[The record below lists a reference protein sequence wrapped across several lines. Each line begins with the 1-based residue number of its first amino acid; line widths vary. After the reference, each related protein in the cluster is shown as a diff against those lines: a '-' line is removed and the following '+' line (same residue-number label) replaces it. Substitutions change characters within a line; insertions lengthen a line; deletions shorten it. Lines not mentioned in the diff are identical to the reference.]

1 MSNLAPPS
9 LRLLLRRDYP
19 SQAIFAFT
27 LFFGVGAMIA
37 VAGAAA
43 EPREREFA
51 AIFACVFGLFA
62 LGCGIVVVRRLRWIM
77 RLARRAVVVDGTVRR
92 SDANT
97 EDIWFIEVEYEFA
110 GTEYRAKKAT
120 GWKNRFAPGDIVRLL
135 VDPERPER
143 AWIAD

>member
-1 MSNLAPPS
+1 MSNPAPPS
-9 LRLLLRRDYP
+9 LRALLRRDYP

-27 LFFGVGAMIA
+27 LLFGVGAVIA
-37 VAGAAA
+37 VAATAA

-51 AIFACVFGLFA
+51 AIFAGVFGLFA
-62 LGCGIVVVRRLRWIM
+62 LGCAIVLVRRLRWIM

-92 SDANT
+92 SDTNT
-97 EDIWFIEVEYEFA
+97 EDIWFIEVDYEFA
-110 GTEYRAKKAT
+110 GAAYHAKKAT
-120 GWKNRFAPGDIVRLL
+120 GWTKRFAPGDIVRLL